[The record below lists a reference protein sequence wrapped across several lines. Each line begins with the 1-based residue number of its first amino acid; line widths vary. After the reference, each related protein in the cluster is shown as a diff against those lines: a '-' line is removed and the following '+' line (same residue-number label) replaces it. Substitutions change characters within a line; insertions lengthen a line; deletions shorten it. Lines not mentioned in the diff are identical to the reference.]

1 MTNHIPQSYLDII
14 NSNKDHVCPPEN
26 AHFCVDLVS
35 AAKLPSRYG
44 KFIAIAFDQ
53 TADNKEHVAFVKG
66 DVFGK
71 ENVLVR
77 IHSEC
82 LTGDAIGSLRCD
94 CRDQLE
100 GSLRAIEEEGEG
112 AVLYLR
118 QEGRGIGLTNK
129 LKAYQLQDEGLNT
142 VEANEALGFQ
152 DDERDYHLAAHLIKS
167 LGIKSVRLM
176 TNNPKKL
183 NDLSENG
190 VIITERVE
198 HVFEANEYNEFYLQ
212 TKKHESGH
220 LISDPLISQNYL
232 THQTH

>member
-1 MTNHIPQSYLDII
+1 VTNHIPQSYLDII
-14 NSNKDHVCPPEN
+14 ESNKGHSCPPEA

-44 KFIAIAFDQ
+44 NFIAIAFDQ
-53 TADNKEHVAFVKG
+53 TADQKEHAAFVKG

-71 ENVLVR
+71 DDVLVR

-100 GSLRAIEEEGEG
+100 GSLQAIEKEGVG

-129 LKAYQLQDEGLNT
+129 LKAYKLQDEGMNT
-142 VEANEALGFQ
+142 VEANKALGFE

-167 LGIKSVRLM
+167 LGMKSVRLM
-176 TNNPKKL
+176 TNNPNKL
-183 NDLSENG
+183 KALQEHGVVISEH
-190 VIITERVE
+190 VE
-198 HVFEANEYNEFYLQ
+198 HVFEANEFNEFYLN
-212 TKKHESGH
+212 TKKVESGH
-220 LISDPLISQNYL
+220 MIGNPLEAKNYL
-232 THQTH
+232 THQRH